1 MAHWPAVAASISAV
15 AVALV
20 LQWLFRPDPLATV
33 PVVGEGNKAS
43 RRKQFVSGQAN
54 ALYSEGYKKFRDGL
68 FRIATPR
75 STESIVISTKFVNE
89 LRNLPDDVL
98 SFDKAVSETMQAKYT
113 RLQTEVPALA
123 HTVKAS
129 LTPALPRLNASVADE
144 VVEAMRQELPQTSD
158 WTEVNINY
166 KLLRIVAMASG
177 RVFIGSELCR
187 DERYLD
193 AAINYTVDLVAA
205 VEVVSRMPV
214 WSRPFLAPRCEPVK
228 KVHARMQQA
237 DEFLRPIVA
246 ARRNAEAQASPDYVK
261 PDDMLQ
267 WIMDSQKKFGEKND
281 EDLANYQLGVSFAAI
296 HTTTMTTT
304 NAIYTL
310 AAMPELTPMLR
321 EDVQQALS
329 ASGGQFTSL
338 AMQKMRKLDSF
349 LREILRYYPIAATSF
364 NRKVLKPFTLS
375 NGQVIP
381 AGVVIE
387 LPAGDV
393 AFDEDL
399 FPAPHV
405 FDALRFYKMRQ
416 AKDQAGSGVKAAEAV
431 ANAQFVSVGASSLT
445 FGYGRHACPGRFFA
459 ANEIKMIMATFLL
472 DYEVRLPEGVTER
485 YKNLEFSGQSVPD
498 PTKTILIR
506 KL

>member
-1 MAHWPAVAASISAV
+1 MAHWPAVAVSIITVS
-15 AVALV
+15 VALV
-20 LQWLFRPDPLATV
+20 LQWLLRADPLATV

-43 RRKQFVSGQAN
+43 RRKQFVSGRAS
-54 ALYSEGYKKFRDGL
+54 ALYSEGYRKFRDGL

-75 STESIVISTKFVNE
+75 NSENIVISTKFVNE

-98 SFDKAVSETMQAKYT
+98 SFEKAVFESMQAKYT
-113 RLQTEVPALA
+113 KLQTEVPALA

-144 VVEAMRQELPQTSD
+144 VVEAMRLELPQSAD
-158 WTEVNINY
+158 WTQVNINS

-177 RVFIGSELCR
+177 RVFIGAELCR

-193 AAINYTVDLVAA
+193 AAINYTVDLMSA
-205 VEVVSRMPV
+205 VQAVSRMPV
-214 WSRPFLAPRCEPVK
+214 WSRPFLAPRCAEVK
-228 KVHARMQQA
+228 KVEERMKTA
-237 DEFLRPIVA
+237 DEFLRPIVT
-246 ARRNAEAQASPDYVK
+246 ARREAEAAASPDYVK

-267 WIMDSQKKFGEKND
+267 WIMDSQKKFGAKND
-281 EDLANYQLGVSFAAI
+281 KELANYQLGVSFAAI

-310 AAMPELTPMLR
+310 AAMPELLPVLR
-321 EDVQQALS
+321 EDIQQALA
-329 ASGGQFTSL
+329 ASGGEFTSL
-338 AMQKMRKLDSF
+338 AMQNMKKLDSF
-349 LREILRYYPIAATSF
+349 LREILRYYPVSATSF
-364 NRKVLKPFTLS
+364 QRKVLKPFTLS

-387 LPAGDV
+387 LPAADV
-393 AFDEDL
+393 AFDGTI
-399 FPAPHV
+399 FPDPEV
-405 FDALRFYKMRQ
+405 FDPLRFYKIRQ

-431 ANAQFVSVGASSLT
+431 ANAQFVSVGASSLA

-459 ANEIKMIMATFLL
+459 ANEIKMIMATLIL
-472 DYEVRLPEGVTER
+472 QYEARLPDGVTER
-485 YKNLEFSGQSVPD
+485 YKNLEFSAQSIPD
-498 PTKTILIR
+498 PTKTILIG